1 MQKQKI
7 KLIPRDISWLSFNER
22 VLQEA
27 ANNSEPLLERLRFIG
42 IFSSNRDEFFRVR
55 MANLKRIIELGKK
68 GKDLLE
74 GDPEK
79 ILNDVQKI
87 VLNQQKT
94 FDKVYENLIND
105 IKKEGIIFLN
115 ENNLSPT
122 QQKFVKEYFH
132 DTVRPTLV
140 PIMLGKKN
148 KFPQLRDKSIY
159 LAIKLYNKKADQNF
173 RFAIMEIPSRVLN
186 RYIILPTQTR
196 TTNIIMLDDIIRYNL
211 KDIFSIFQ
219 FENIEA
225 YCIKLTRDAE
235 IDINEY
241 DFSKSIPEKLAK
253 SLKGRK
259 TGSLVRFIYDKNMPE
274 DLLHFI
280 TSKLKIKPNDNL
292 IPGARYHNFKDLITF
307 PKVGNANLSHK
318 TFTPLTIKKLEEK
331 VSLLEIIKKKD
342 ILLSYPYQSFNYV
355 IDILREAAIDP
366 KVYSIKINLYRVAK
380 QSKIINAL
388 INAAKN
394 GKAVTAVIELKARF
408 DEEANLRWAEVLQEE
423 GVRVIHGVPH
433 LKVHSKLI
441 VISRNEGKKITRY
454 AHIGTGNFN
463 EETSKLYCDYSIFTA
478 NPKIANEVNKV
489 FDFFKN
495 NTERGNFSYLLVSP
509 FNMRRKLYALID
521 NEIENA
527 LKGKTA
533 SITLKLNN
541 LSDKEIIK
549 KLYEASNA
557 GVKINLIIRSV
568 CSLNAGIN
576 ELSKNIN
583 AISIVDRLL
592 EHARVMIFANS
603 GKELFYISSA
613 DWMTRNLDMRLEVG
627 VPILDN
633 DIKNCLKKQI
643 EFQLND
649 NTKSRLLNNGFVN
662 KFCTQNDKKK
672 LINSQTEIF
681 NLLKSEE

>member
-27 ANNSEPLLERLRFIG
+27 ADKSVPLLERLRFIG

-55 MANLKRIIELGKK
+55 MANLKRIIALGKK

-74 GDPEK
+74 GDSEK
-79 ILNDVQKI
+79 ILKDVQKI

-105 IKKEGIIFLN
+105 IKKEGIVFLDEKN
-115 ENNLSPT
+115 INQT
-122 QQKFVKEYFH
+122 QQQFVKDYFH
-132 DTVRPTLV
+132 NTVRPTLV
-140 PIMLGKKN
+140 PIMLGKKS

-159 LAIKLYNKKADQNF
+159 LAIKLYNKKIDQNV
-173 RFAIMEIPSRVLN
+173 RFAIMEIPSRVLS
-186 RYIILPTQTR
+186 RYIILPSESK
-196 TTNIIMLDDIIRYNL
+196 TTNIIMLDDIIRYHL
-211 KDIFSIFQ
+211 QDIFSIFQ
-219 FENIEA
+219 YEHLEA
-225 YCIKLTRDAE
+225 FCIKLTRDAE

-274 DLLHFI
+274 DLLQFI
-280 TSKLKIKPNDNL
+280 TGKLKLKPNDNL
-292 IPGARYHNFKDLITF
+292 IPGARYHNFKDFISF
-307 PKVGNANLSHK
+307 PKVGNANLSYK

-342 ILLSYPYQSFNYV
+342 ILLSYPYQSFNYI

-394 GKAVTAVIELKARF
+394 GKSVTAVIELKARF
-408 DEEANLRWAEVLQEE
+408 DEEANLHWAEVLQEE

-454 AHIGTGNFN
+454 THIGTGNFN
-463 EETSKLYCDYSIFTA
+463 EETSKLYCDYSLFTA
-478 NPKIANEVNKV
+478 NSKIANEVNKV

-509 FNMRRKLYALID
+509 FNMRRKLYSLID

-527 LKGKTA
+527 LKGKKA
-533 SITLKLNN
+533 FITLKLNN

-549 KLYEASNA
+549 KLYEASNS
-557 GVKINLIIRSV
+557 GVKINLIIRSI
-568 CSLNAGIN
+568 CSINAGIKN
-576 ELSKNIN
+576 LSQNIN

-603 GKELFYISSA
+603 GKELMYISSA

-633 DIKNCLKKQI
+633 DIKNSLKKQI
-643 EFQLND
+643 DFQLND
-649 NTKSRLLNNGFVN
+649 NTKARQLNDGFVN
-662 KFCTQNDKKK
+662 KFIESQSGNIK
-672 LINSQTEIF
+672 INSQTEIY
-681 NLLKSEE
+681 NLLKIEE